1 MIAEVAGKYAAAREA
16 LTGAEQAH
24 AEASAVLQA
33 AQHAEREA
41 WEALEALAG
50 RKPPE
55 AAPVATGLFF
65 AEQMFKQQQARGQM
79 LRQGGADVIPGKI
92 A

>member
-24 AEASAVLQA
+24 AEASATLQA

-50 RKPPE
+50 RSRG
-55 AAPVATGLFF
+55 VADLVKVGDWSAYVKAQQPTGL
-65 AEQMFKQQQARGQM
+65 